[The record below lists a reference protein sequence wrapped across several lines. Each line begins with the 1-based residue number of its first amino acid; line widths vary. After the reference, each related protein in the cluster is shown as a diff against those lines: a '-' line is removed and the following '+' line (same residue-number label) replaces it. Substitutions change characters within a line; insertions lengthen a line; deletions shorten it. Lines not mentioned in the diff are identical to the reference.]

1 MEKTPLR
8 LYQLPA
14 LWDCFSASSFCAKL
28 EAFLRWQNIPYTAVA
43 VHDMRGAPKG
53 KVPYIEDE
61 NGKLGDSNLIIEYL
75 SKKHG
80 LNPDASLTTEQK
92 AIARS
97 MRYMCEESLYW
108 AGVYLRWVDE
118 PGAVIIK
125 KEVFGKAPLIV
136 RWLIM
141 PRVFKNIKKQLH
153 MQGMGRHSRDEIIA
167 IACADLKALSD
178 FLGTKTY
185 FFGDAMTTLDLVVF
199 SIIGNLTS
207 VPFNDPVCQQARQLT
222 NLVAHAQRVRNRCF
236 EQPVA
241 KAA

>member
-1 MEKTPLR
+1 MQSRPLT

-14 LWDCFSASSFCAKL
+14 LWSCFSASSFCAKL
-28 EAFLRWQNIPYTAVA
+28 EAFLRWQNIPHTTVT

-61 NGKLGDSNLIIEYL
+61 NGKLGDSTLIIEYL

-80 LNPDASLTTEQK
+80 LNPDASLTPEQK

-97 MRYMCEESLYW
+97 MRYLCEESIYW

-118 PGAVIIK
+118 AGAAIIK
-125 KEVFGKAPLIV
+125 KDVFGKAPALV

-141 PRVFKNIKKQLH
+141 PLIFKNIKKQLH
-153 MQGMGRHSRDEIIA
+153 MQGMGRHSKEEIIA
-167 IACADLKALSD
+167 IACADLKSLSD
-178 FLGTKTY
+178 YLGGKTY
-185 FFGDAMTTLDLVVF
+185 FFGDTMTTLDLVVF
-199 SIIGNLTS
+199 SIVGNLIS
-207 VPFNDPVCQQARQLT
+207 VPFNDPVCQQARNT
-222 NLVAHAQRVRNRCF
+222 ANLVAHAERVRSRCF
-236 EQPVA
+236 GQAMA